1 MTTILEH
8 VKRWFVAPPPYTGP
22 RRGFEFVVGAEHLAA
37 AKRSVRWNPVAL
49 ALADALH
56 LERGTVVVIGHEAHV
71 YGSRTFRLLLVTAQA
86 IAFLERFYQGEAV
99 APAVFEAI
107 DADPSWYKPAA

>member
-1 MTTILEH
+1 
-8 VKRWFVAPPPYTGP
+8 
-22 RRGFEFVVGAEHLAA
+22 
-37 AKRSVRWNPVAL
+37 
-49 ALADALH
+49 
-56 LERGTVVVIGHEAHV
+56 VVIGHEAHV